1 MCKVLED
8 MRLES
13 RQDATKVINYLWKNG
28 RGEEAERAECEPDF
42 LDQLLAELMPVLTP
56 AK

>member
-1 MCKVLED
+1 
-8 MRLES
+8 MRVES

-28 RGEEAERAECEPDF
+28 RGEEAERAEREPDF
-42 LDQLLAELMPVLTP
+42 LDKLLKEIMPILTS